1 MKIIIAG
8 NGKVGMMLT
17 RQLSAEGYDLTLID
31 ANQKVLES
39 SEEKYDVMSV
49 QGNCASMAVLDQ
61 AGVREAKLLIAV
73 TNADEVNLLCCM
85 TAHGMNPDIH
95 TIARIRNPEYTD
107 QIYKMRELFALSLA
121 VNPER
126 RAAIE
131 IERLL
136 KYPGFLK
143 RDTFAKGRVE
153 IVELRVDAGHKLCNV
168 ALNDLT
174 SVVKCQILVCAVLRN
189 GKAIA
194 PDGRFILSE
203 GDRIFVTAPTDTL
216 TILLKQLGVITHK
229 AKRVI
234 ICGGGRVSY
243 YLAQMLLRNGVSVQI
258 IERDYERCRHMA
270 NLLPEASVVHGDA
283 SREFLLE
290 DEGISD
296 CDALVT
302 LTGVDEL
309 NMIIS
314 LYGSN
319 CGVPQVIT
327 KLGRLENNTMLD
339 SLALG
344 SIVSPKELC
353 CNTIVRFV
361 RAMKN
366 QTGAALAVHL
376 IADGQM
382 EAVEFLVDE
391 DTKYCGKPLKELK
404 MKKNV
409 LIVCISDGT
418 RFQIPNGDSSFRKGD
433 TVIVVSG
440 AGKVIYQLNDIFE
453 N

>member
-174 SVVKCQILVCAVLRN
+174 GVVKCQILVCAVLRN

-194 PDGRFILSE
+194 PDGRFILNE

-216 TILLKQLGVITHK
+216 TTLLKQLGVITHK

-391 DTKYCGKPLKELK
+391 DTRYCGKPLKELK

>member
-8 NGKVGMMLT
+8 NGKVGVMLT

-31 ANQKVLES
+31 ANHKVLEV

-49 QGNCASMAVLDQ
+49 QGNCASMEVLDQ
-61 AGVREAKLLIAV
+61 AGVREANLLIAV

-95 TIARIRNPEYTD
+95 TIARIRNPEYTE
-107 QIYKMRELFALSLA
+107 QIYKMRELFALSMM

-126 RAAIE
+126 RAAME
-131 IERLL
+131 IERLI

-153 IVELRVDAGHKLCNV
+153 IVELRVDAEHKLCNV
-168 ALNDLT
+168 ALNDLPN
-174 SVVKCQILVCAVLRN
+174 VVKCKILVCAVLRN

-194 PDGRFILSE
+194 PDGNFVLRE
-203 GDRIFVTAPTDTL
+203 GDRLFVTASTNTL
-216 TILLKQLGVITHK
+216 TQLLKQLGIITHK

-234 ICGGGRVSY
+234 ICGGGRLSY
-243 YLAQMLLRNGVSVQI
+243 YLAQLLLKNGISVQI
-258 IERDYERCRHMA
+258 IEQDYERCRNLA
-270 NLLPEASVVHGDA
+270 NLLPGASIVNGDA
-283 SREFLLE
+283 SREFLLD

-314 LYGSN
+314 LYGSS

-339 SLALG
+339 SLDLG
-344 SIVSPKELC
+344 SIISPKELC

-376 IADGQM
+376 IADGQV
-382 EAVEFLVDE
+382 EAMEFLVDE
-391 DTKYCGKPLKELK
+391 GTKYCGRPLKELK
-404 MKKNV
+404 IKKNV
-409 LIVCISDGT
+409 LIVCISNGV
-418 RFQIPNGDSSFRKGD
+418 RLQIPNGDSSFEKGD
-433 TVIVVSG
+433 TVIIVST
-440 AGKVIYQLNDIFE
+440 AGKAIYQLNDIFE

>member
-17 RQLSAEGYDLTLID
+17 RQLSTEGYDLTLID

-49 QGNCASMAVLDQ
+49 QGNCASMEVLEQ
-61 AGVREAKLLIAV
+61 AGVREARLLIAV

-194 PDGRFILSE
+194 PDGRFVLSE

-216 TILLKQLGVITHK
+216 TTLLKQLGVITHK

-243 YLAQMLLRNGVSVQI
+243 YLAQMLLKNGVSVQI

-270 NLLPEASVVHGDA
+270 TLLPNASVVHGDA

-339 SLALG
+339 SLDLG

-409 LIVCISDGT
+409 LIVCISNGT
-418 RFQIPNGDSSFRKGD
+418 RFQIPNGDSCFRKGD

>member
-194 PDGRFILSE
+194 PDGRFILNE

-216 TILLKQLGVITHK
+216 TTLLKQLGVITHK

-391 DTKYCGKPLKELK
+391 DTRYCGKPLKELK